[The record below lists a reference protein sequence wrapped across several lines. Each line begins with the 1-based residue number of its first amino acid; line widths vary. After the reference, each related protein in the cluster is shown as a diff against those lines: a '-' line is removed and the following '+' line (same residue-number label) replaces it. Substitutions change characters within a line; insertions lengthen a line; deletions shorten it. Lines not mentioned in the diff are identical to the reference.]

1 MKPIQ
6 AISTNSQ
13 SARPA
18 VVYSRVSSD
27 KQQREGDGLRSQ
39 ERACR
44 DYAAREGFQVL
55 ASFQDVMSGKHA
67 SRPGLEQLLTF
78 VRKHNKLHPVVIID
92 DISRLARDLM
102 SYLILRNEIA
112 EAGGELKSPKMNF
125 SDDPTAQL
133 PEKMMAV
140 IVEHERIANAN
151 RSAER
156 MKARLLNG
164 YWPFPAPSGYTF
176 GNDRARGGRVL
187 VRKEPMASILAEALR
202 LHATGRLETQAEVKR
217 FLDGH
222 ADYPKGKS
230 GEVPKQ
236 RIKAL
241 LENPIYAGLIG
252 FPEWGVPYAKGQH
265 EPLVSLETHHR
276 IKQRLEGRPVFP
288 VRKTLNE
295 DFPLRGFVCC
305 DDCGEPYRG
314 AWSKGRQKHY
324 GYYVC
329 QTKGCDSYG
338 KSARKEDVEGRFE
351 ELLDSLTPR
360 PELIKVG
367 TRIFRTLWDKHCKG
381 FEERRAAA
389 GEALR
394 AVEAQMQ
401 GVITRAVN
409 ATQPTLIAAYET
421 EIGRLE
427 SQRAI
432 EAEKLACISSENGI
446 ELPDFDTAY
455 RTVLRFIANPCDLWR
470 SGRIECRRAAAK
482 LVFGA
487 RLRYCRNEGYR
498 TAETSMPIR
507 LFGDLTTQ
515 GSSMVRAAGLEPARS
530 FDRQIFIPGYDF
542 RRRRR

>member
-1 MKPIQ
+1 MKSIQ
-6 AISTNSQ
+6 AISTHSET
-13 SARPA
+13 ARQA
-18 VVYSRVSSD
+18 VVYLRVSSD

-44 DYAAREGFQVL
+44 DFAAREGFQVL
-55 ASFQDVMSGKHA
+55 ESFHDVMSGKHA
-67 SRPGLEQLLTF
+67 SRPGMDEMLAF
-78 VRKHNKLHPVVIID
+78 VRKHRKLHPVVIID

-164 YWPFPAPSGYTF
+164 YWPFPAPTAYTF
-176 GNDRARGGRVL
+176 EDDPARGGRVL
-187 VRKEPMASILAEALR
+187 VRVEPMASILAEALN
-202 LHATGRLETQAEVKR
+202 LFATGRLDTQAEVKR
-217 FLDGH
+217 FLDGNH
-222 ADYPKGKS
+222 DYPQGVS

-236 RIKAL
+236 RIKTL
-241 LENPIYAGLIG
+241 LDNPIYAGLIG
-252 FPEWGVPYAKGQH
+252 YPEWGVPYAKGQH
-265 EPLVSLETHHR
+265 KPLISLEAHER
-276 IKQRLEGRPVFP
+276 IKQRLSGRPVFP
-288 VRKTLNE
+288 VRKTVNE

-314 AWSKGRQKHY
+314 AWTKGRSKHY

-329 QTKGCDSYG
+329 QTKGCESYG
-338 KSARKEDVEGRFE
+338 KSVRKEDLEGRFE
-351 ELLDSLTPR
+351 ELLNCLTPR

-367 TRIFRTLWDKHCKG
+367 TRIFRTLWDKHRKG
-381 FEERRAAA
+381 FEDRKAAA
-389 GEALR
+389 GEALE

-401 GVITRAVN
+401 GVISRAVH
-409 ATQPTLIAAYET
+409 ATQPALIAAYET

-427 SQRAI
+427 AQRAI
-432 EAEKLACISSENGI
+432 EAEKLARIDGENGL

-455 RTVLRFIANPCDLWR
+455 RTVMRFIASPCDLWR
-470 SGRIECRRAAAK
+470 SERIECRRAAVK
-482 LVFGA
+482 LVFGT
-487 RLRYCRNEGYR
+487 RLRYSRIEGYR

-507 LFGDLTTQ
+507 VFGDLTTQ
-515 GSSMVRAAGLEPARS
+515 GSSMVPLA
-530 FDRQIFIPGYDF
+530 
-542 RRRRR
+542 